1 MIAEAAKRWF
11 ESRREELN
19 RRFER
24 QRRQFPTLDPQY
36 VLALTDQIIPPLAG
50 DEPEA
55 NELCLN
61 VFELI
66 LLHAARNS
74 FAVRPGIKILMCEAF
89 PRLRALFLKSPR
101 DLPGSLCN
109 ATENL
114 GRKGAQ
120 FAERLGAM
128 AHLIAGPENLLA
140 AGALLAWRLGEARL
154 RTHALAGAR
163 SLPPRMV
170 LEALD
175 LSGWPDGAV
184 PLALAALEDDG
195 WRLPGT
201 RVSSR
206 TLDALAREKVK
217 SEELIRTFRSAPT
230 PHLREWKIDFH
241 VGDFSGL
248 DGSFD
253 SPPAVLNG
261 GDRHTFLV
269 RSGQTFHQL
278 AADCFGWVC
287 RTIAD
292 PELGARMPGSISVWS
307 RLGLRAATDDRKWLS
322 PDGELSLDGES
333 ARFDALKEA
342 TSFAPFE
349 RLVAFTTKN
358 SYRIRI
364 LLPPA
369 AVV

>member
-19 RRFER
+19 LRFER

-36 VLALTDQIIPPLAG
+36 VLALTEQIIPPLAG

-55 NELCLN
+55 NELCRN

-74 FAVRPGIKILMCEAF
+74 FAVRPGIRVLMCNAF
-89 PRLRALFLKSPR
+89 PRLRTLLLKSPR

-114 GRKGAQ
+114 GRKGAE

-128 AHLIAGPENLLA
+128 AHHVATLENLLA
-140 AGALLAWRLGEARL
+140 TGALLAWRLGEARL
-154 RTHALAGAR
+154 RTHALTGAR
-163 SLPPRMV
+163 SLPPGIV

-175 LSGWPDGAV
+175 LPDWPEGAV
-184 PLALAALEDDG
+184 SLALAALENDG
-195 WRLPGT
+195 WRAPHL
-201 RVSSR
+201 RVSER
-206 TLDALAREKVK
+206 TLHALGRAEVK
-217 SEELIRTFRSAPT
+217 SDELIRTLESLPT
-230 PHLREWKIDFH
+230 PRLREWKIDFH
-241 VGDFSGL
+241 VGDFSGF
-248 DGSFD
+248 DGSFN
-253 SPPAVLNG
+253 SPPTVLNS

-269 RSGQTFHQL
+269 RSGETFFQL
-278 AADCFGWVC
+278 TADCFGWVC
-287 RTIAD
+287 RNIAD
-292 PELGARMPGSISVWS
+292 PELDARMPRATSVWS
-307 RLGLRAATDDRKWLS
+307 RLGLRTATDDRKWLS
-322 PDGELSLDGES
+322 PDGELTLDGES

-342 TSFAPFE
+342 TSFVPFR
-349 RLVAFTTKN
+349 RLVAFTTKD
-358 SYRIRI
+358 SFRVRI

-369 AVV
+369 AVI